1 MSKSK
6 NQLQITWVKS
16 SIGYSQDQKA
26 TIKAMGFRRLGQ
38 KVVLPDN
45 PSIRG
50 MVHKVKHL
58 VEVQEA

>member
-1 MSKSK
+1 MAKTSK
-6 NQLQITWVKS
+6 QLQITWVKS

-45 PSIRG
+45 PSVRG